1 MFTIIYIPL
10 HCPHCDSFFSEARFS
25 AATVLA
31 KSRKEGLLRILFLT
45 SSTFDFFCQPFRVTL
60 RFIGHSVAI
69 HLLPP
74 TPVPTTNA
82 LHYVNAEASDSGT
95 SSSNGEGIKPHAKL
109 RQLDGDATTAL
120 GNHNWLRGGHGKGD
134 HGNTIDHS
142 KSSSSSGE
150 EEATEQFTLTAVEV
164 EVSQGPERAVRLLI
178 DDSTCLKS
186 SALLSAATHGQ
197 VRAPILF

>member
-1 MFTIIYIPL
+1 LSLLRF
-10 HCPHCDSFFSEARFS
+10 FFSEARFS

-31 KSRKEGLLRILFLT
+31 YFRKEGLLRIVFLT
-45 SSTFDFFCQPFRVTL
+45 SSTFDFFYQPFRVTL

-74 TPVPTTNA
+74 TPVPTTSA
-82 LHYVNAEASDSGT
+82 LHHGNAEASDSGT
-95 SSSNGEGIKPHAKL
+95 SSSNGEGMEPQAKL
-109 RQLDGDATTAL
+109 RQLSGDAMPMA
-120 GNHNWLRGGHGKGD
+120 GNHHWLRGGHGKGD
-134 HGNTIDHS
+134 HGNTQDHS
-142 KSSSSSGE
+142 TSSSSLGE
-150 EEATEQFTLTAVEV
+150 EEAMEQFTLTAVEV